1 MKKMKVI
8 GVEAPLLK
16 LDKALSYLKK
26 ALSGLRNKNP
36 KIILFPEKWI
46 TDILVE
52 GSERFRYAVRT
63 LENMSSDHS
72 LTFIPGSLSIQRSHG
87 LFNTSPIVS
96 DGEIIGWQDKIMP
109 FQQEKKYYSPGS
121 SIRTFDLG
129 GIRIGIQI
137 CYDIDFPFVSKIQAS
152 QGVDVILNP
161 SMITKNFHSMW
172 YIYIKSRSL
181 ENRIPVLSVNT
192 SSDPYLG
199 GSAVTSLRYMDGGII
214 IRLSKAKEN
223 IIESDIDVDF
233 VRKHSRERIKE
244 DKGAYSLK
252 AAEKNYYNLQGD
264 V

>member
-16 LDKALSYLKK
+16 LDKALSYLQK
-26 ALSGLRNKNP
+26 ALSGLRDKDP

-52 GSERFRYAVRT
+52 GSERFRYLVQNF
-63 LENMSSDHS
+63 EKMSGDYS
-72 LTFIPGSLSIQRSHG
+72 LSFIPGSLSIQRSGG
-87 LFNTSPIVS
+87 LFNTSPVVY

-121 SIRTFDLG
+121 SIRTFDLN

-137 CYDIDFPFVSKIQAS
+137 CYDLDFPFISKIQAS
-152 QGVDVILNP
+152 QEVDVILNP

-199 GSAVTSLRYMDGGII
+199 GSAVTSLRSTEGGII
-214 IRLSKAKEN
+214 IRLSKAREN
-223 IIESDIDVDF
+223 VVESDIDLSF
-233 VRKHSRERIKE
+233 VRKYSRERIKE
-244 DKGAYSLK
+244 DKGIYSFM
-252 AAEKNYYNLQGD
+252 AAGKNDYYPQGD
-264 V
+264 A